1 MIQRSQ
7 SVYLL
12 LVTVLMSFLL
22 IRPYAE
28 IKLAEGQS
36 LAFYS
41 HVIKMD
47 TGTDISKAYKITIPV
62 IALVL
67 ITALISFGNI
77 FLYNR
82 RIVQIRI
89 CVINSVLLIIL
100 LFIMFI
106 YYISIRVGS
115 LSVIHYTLRI
125 PMIFPF
131 MSIIFNLMAYRAIQH
146 DELLVNS
153 YKRMR

>member
-36 LAFYS
+36 LAFHA

-47 TGTDISKAYKITIPV
+47 TGNDISSVYKTTIPV

-67 ITALISFGNI
+67 ITSLISFVNI

-100 LFIMFI
+100 LLIMFT
-106 YYISIRVGS
+106 YYSSVRGGS
-115 LSVIHYTLRI
+115 LAVIHYTLRI

-131 MSIIFNLMAYRAIQH
+131 MSVIFNLMAYRAIQH